1 MAQPDRPLRLIFM
14 GTPEFAAT
22 TLGYLLKGPDQVV
35 AVVTQPDRPKGRG
48 KKLAPPPVKVLAEQA
63 GLPILQPVKIKTAE
77 FHDELQQYRPDLIVV
92 AAYGRILPP
101 SLLELPPG
109 GCINVH
115 GSLLPAHRG
124 AAPIQ
129 WAIIKGDAEVGVTI
143 MQMAEGMDTGPIL
156 LQSSL
161 QPTADETAGSLFPKL
176 AELGGVTL
184 LTALDLYKNGKLV
197 AQPQDSCHASHAPML
212 KKEDGR
218 IDWQRP
224 AAEIHCLIRGLDP
237 WPSACCW
244 LGQNRLQLYSPE
256 IIHQDSQATPG
267 TLLRADRR
275 GLLIATGHN
284 CLLVREVQPEGKKRM
299 TVEAFLC
306 GHPLTAGLSLSA

>member
-1 MAQPDRPLRLIFM
+1 MAPSDQKLRLIFM
-14 GTPEFAAT
+14 GTPDFAAT
-22 TLGYLLKGPDQVV
+22 SLRYLLQGPDQVV

-48 KKLAPPPVKVLAEQA
+48 KQLAPPPVKVLATQA
-63 GLPILQPVKIKTAE
+63 GIPVLQPVKIKTAE
-77 FHDELQQYRPDLIVV
+77 FRDELEQFQPDLIVV

-129 WAIIKGDAEVGVTI
+129 WAIIKGDREVGVTI

-156 LQSSL
+156 LQHSL
-161 QPTADETAGSLFPKL
+161 LPSTDETAGSLFVKL
-176 AELGGVTL
+176 AELGG
-184 LTALDLYKNGKLV
+184 TALLEALDRYKAGELV
-197 AQPQDSCHASHAPML
+197 ARPQDSDLATHAPML

-218 IDWQRP
+218 IDWQRT
-224 AAEIHCLIRGLDP
+224 AWEIHCLIRGLDP
-237 WPSACCW
+237 WPSASCEID
-244 LGQNRLQLYSPE
+244 GKRLQLYAPE
-256 IIHQDSQATPG
+256 VVHQDSPAPPG

-299 TVEAFLC
+299 TVEAYLC
-306 GHPLTAGLSLSA
+306 GHPLTAGLNLSC